1 MRGSIYTFFANTQVW
16 FLIAIHYIPFIHYIH
31 YSLIHSYTQTLKHSN
46 THTLKHSY
54 THTLHT
60 LIHSNTQSE
69 YEDVQR
75 NDAQSDI
82 KDFLA
87 KNPAFAKNIT
97 DFGIKAGGEILQ
109 NNPDL
114 VRQGAHAAMASSS
127 TAPTSDGR
135 GDYANV

>member
-1 MRGSIYTFFANTQVW
+1 MYSAKSRSVFMMFVGTILFSFSLFGKIIGICMLANAGFNIYI
-16 FLIAIHYIPFIHYIH
+16 LCKYP
-31 YSLIHSYTQTLKHSN
+31 
-46 THTLKHSY
+46 
-54 THTLHT
+54 
-60 LIHSNTQSE
+60 E